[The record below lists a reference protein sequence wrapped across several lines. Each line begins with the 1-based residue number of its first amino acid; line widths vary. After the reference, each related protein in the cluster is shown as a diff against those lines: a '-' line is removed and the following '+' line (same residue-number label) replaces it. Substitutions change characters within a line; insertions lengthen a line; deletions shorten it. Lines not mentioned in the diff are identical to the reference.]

1 MSFSSA
7 PSPSTRA
14 PTVPPAHRR
23 SRFESGVRHRAAQ
36 ALWKHGWRTRV
47 EPYAG
52 YGAPGWV
59 RVMGRTVLAPPSG
72 RSAGEGPHHVV
83 PRDRGWRNLITAQVQ
98 GVEVFARADAGAFRM
113 VSDDGG
119 YLDAVVPVNLP
130 PGWHQV
136 ELACATGRVHA
147 PVFVVGADTTA
158 GIVSDIDDTVMITS
172 APWPLLAV
180 WNTFVVH
187 ETTRRPVPGMA
198 DLFDDLLREH
208 PGAPV
213 MYLSTRAWN
222 AAPAIRRFLG
232 RFGYPAGP
240 LLLTDWGPT
249 RTGWFRDG
257 ADHKRAMLRRLTAEF
272 PQIQWILV
280 GDDGQRDPKLYTE
293 LALEQPDRV
302 RAVAIRQLSGA
313 EQAIVHGSP
322 AKPSAAQV
330 ALQRTAAAGVPV
342 IAARNGIRLA
352 EGLREAGIDLS

>member
-1 MSFSSA
+1 
-7 PSPSTRA
+7 
-14 PTVPPAHRR
+14 
-23 SRFESGVRHRAAQ
+23 
-36 ALWKHGWRTRV
+36 
-47 EPYAG
+47 
-52 YGAPGWV
+52 
-59 RVMGRTVLAPPSG
+59 
-72 RSAGEGPHHVV
+72 
-83 PRDRGWRNLITAQVQ
+83 
-98 GVEVFARADAGAFRM
+98 
-113 VSDDGG
+113 
-119 YLDAVVPVNLP
+119 
-130 PGWHQV
+130 
-136 ELACATGRVHA
+136 
-147 PVFVVGADTTA
+147 VVGPDTTA

-280 GDDGQRDPKLYTE
+280 GDDGQRDPRLYTE

-322 AKPSAAQV
+322 AKPSAAHV